1 MIVNNQVSHEA
12 EYIGD
17 IQENRVGIDKANID
31 FITTLLTSNLYSK
44 PFESF
49 LRETIANAYD
59 SHLEA
64 GTDKQIILLF
74 EGKNE
79 YNYTVSIRDYG
90 TGLSPERFNQI
101 YRNIGGSTKRESND
115 YIGAFG
121 IGRMSCLAVADT
133 ANITSYYNGKKY
145 AYIMYKNGTG
155 INIDKLSETDTEYP
169 DGLEVSVKTTKYSSY
184 DWDKAIYPLC
194 LFDNLYIVCK
204 GECSYRLRNTVE
216 DFNKRKVY
224 NYNNIFYTCNL
235 LRDWYTYYRIGN
247 ILYQAD
253 DEHTYINTKG
263 LIINIPIGTVDITPS
278 REDLQYTEFT
288 NKSLKLKSKE
298 AQEELQRLAT
308 EYFNKG
314 YTLNT
319 FYTNVVASDSL
330 LIPKEDSSKFLPV
343 DKRDVKLELNKA
355 TINGKEIPD
364 GFIKFLNNIKYNHIK
379 KENIHKVLN
388 LKRRYFNDSIDNL
401 LSGNFDLV
409 NKLDKTTKG
418 VTLDYYKDYN
428 NGCPKV
434 ILIYNGLEFLK
445 REITTYC
452 EINTPDG
459 FSIEKCVD
467 FLFDNL
473 TVETLSND
481 AIPEDYIKAYRQ
493 NKRDAR
499 KAISSNNIQVR
510 VYRCGT
516 YSMYSL
522 RTILKDTD
530 KGFSLYT
537 VNTKDDTILRQLP
550 TMFMGYNSLKYI
562 FSMKAEDIHLVEN
575 DKRFINLDTFLMNK
589 NNLLTKVFTARAILD
604 NFIKLEYKGIDYY
617 SLPVY
622 NKFINCNKVYAKMAR
637 NMHSYD
643 KYILDL
649 YKYYQ
654 ENKWL
659 NTSLIDYYK
668 VNEEDITAYKEY
680 NRMCDHH
687 NLIIQQLAC
696 VKLGNH
702 PKVGLK
708 MIPTFDSTLIKRV

>member
-64 GTDKQIILLF
+64 GTDKNIILLF
-74 EGKNE
+74 EGKDE
-79 YNYTVSIRDYG
+79 YSYTVSIRDYG
-90 TGLSPERFNQI
+90 TGVSPERFEKI
-101 YRNIGGSTKRESND
+101 YRNIGSSTKRESND
-115 YIGAFG
+115 FIGMFG
-121 IGRMSCLAVADT
+121 IGRFSALSCADT

-145 AYIMYKNGTG
+145 SYIMYKNGNSL
-155 INIDKLSETDTEYP
+155 NIDKLSEVEGDYP
-169 DGLEVSVKTTKYSSY
+169 NGLEVSIQVKKDSYY
-184 DWDKAIYPLC
+184 DWYTAIDQLC
-194 LFDNLYIVCK
+194 LFDKLYIACK
-204 GECSYRLRNTVE
+204 GECCWKLRNAVE
-216 DFNKRKVY
+216 DFNNREVR
-224 NYNNIFYTCNL
+224 NYNNTFSTCNIL
-235 LRDWYTYYRIGN
+235 HISKLYYRVGN
-247 ILYQAD
+247 ILYEAD
-253 DEHTYINTKG
+253 DEHTYISTKG

-278 REDLQYTEFT
+278 RENLQYTEFT
-288 NKSLKLKSKE
+288 NKTLKLKSKE

-319 FYTNVVASDSL
+319 FYVSIIDSYNF

-364 GFIKFLNNIKYNHIK
+364 GFIKFLNHIKYNHIK
-379 KENIHKVLN
+379 KENIHKTLN
-388 LKRRYFNDSIDNL
+388 FKRRCFNVTISNL

-418 VTLDYYKDYN
+418 VTLEYYKDYN

-434 ILIYNGLEFLK
+434 ILVYDGLEFLK

-452 EINTPDG
+452 KINTPNE
-459 FSIEKCVD
+459 FSIDTCVD

-481 AIPEDYIKAYRQ
+481 AVSEDYIKAYRQ

-510 VYRCGT
+510 VYRGGA

-522 RTILKDTD
+522 RTVLGDTN

-537 VNTKDDTILRQLP
+537 VNTKDDAILRQLP
-550 TMFMGYNSLKYI
+550 TMFMWYDSLKYI

-575 DKRFINLDTFLMNK
+575 DKRFISLDTFLMNK

-604 NFIKLEYKGIDYY
+604 NFIKLEHKGIDYY
-617 SLPVY
+617 SLPIY
-622 NKFINCNKVYAKMAR
+622 SKFIKHNKVYAKIAR
-637 NMHSYD
+637 NIHSYD
-643 KYILDL
+643 EHILDL

-668 VNEEDITAYKEY
+668 VSDKDITAYKEY
-680 NRMCDHH
+680 ERMCDHRD
-687 NLIIQQLAC
+687 LIIQQLAYE
-696 VKLGNH
+696 KLGNH